1 MNKSEILSKAKPI
14 LFNTSMVQAILDGR
28 KTVTRRIVKES
39 VLSKF
44 NFDSTG
50 KLLGSFDGCD
60 MYPSTDDAPYHFGDI
75 LYIRETWCKT
85 DCFGLQNGY
94 VYKADGNKNDI
105 FKYTGFTPKWRPSIH
120 MPKEAARIFL
130 RVTDVRVERLQDIIT
145 GDYKTPLNI
154 NAEGLYEPCCRCTH
168 VNGDCKDFIS
178 QNNCRLLNE
187 FKDLWDS
194 TIKKTDLYHYGWNA
208 NPWVW
213 VIEFERL
220 EVSE

>member
-75 LYIRETWCKT
+75 LYVRETWHKYTKRIGKGTSCRLEQ
-85 DCFGLQNGY
+85 FYG
-94 VYKADGNKNDI
+94 YKASIANSEDSRE
-105 FKYTGFTPKWRPSIH
+105 KWRPSIH

-154 NAEGLYEPCCRCTH
+154 KAEGLYEPCCRCTH

-194 TIKKTDLYHYGWNA
+194 TIKQTDLNRYGWNA
-208 NPWVW
+208 NPTILKTRHLRSVA
-213 VIEFERL
+213 
-220 EVSE
+220 

>member
-1 MNKSEILSKAKPI
+1 
-14 LFNTSMVQAILDGR
+14 
-28 KTVTRRIVKES
+28 
-39 VLSKF
+39 
-44 NFDSTG
+44 
-50 KLLGSFDGCD
+50 
-60 MYPSTDDAPYHFGDI
+60 
-75 LYIRETWCKT
+75 
-85 DCFGLQNGY
+85 GY